1 VRSWRL
7 WTKPRRV
14 VGYVLGVELLTVALS
29 AWAGA
34 THTVTRSDLTHFA
47 VIVGIALLASEA
59 ARHVERMRRHL
70 ADTPHVNLSSV
81 WMVPAAL
88 LTAPGL
94 TVVVVA
100 VLYGHMW
107 LRIWRPISG
116 RYPHR
121 VVFSASTVV
130 LSCLATRG
138 VADLAPSGHILDDL
152 SARGLMWI
160 VLAIVVHFAVNT
172 GLVAIAI
179 ALEQSDRSPSRLL
192 GSWHDNSI
200 EFATLSMG
208 ALTAVLLTW
217 RPTLVVL
224 ILLPLHV
231 LHRSVLIRQLE
242 HAATTDEKTGVL
254 NAASWQAMAAKEL
267 GRAARHGL
275 ELGVLLVDLD
285 HFKWVNDNYGH
296 LVGDQVLRA
305 VADAMRD
312 ELREYDLCGRLGGEE
327 FVVLLPETGLTDSI
341 AIGNRICARI
351 RALPV
356 EPGDSTSENG
366 RLSAS
371 IGVAAYPDAGAEL
384 DEILLAADNAMFA
397 AKDSG
402 RDQVRA
408 VMPSE
413 RRSP

>member
-1 VRSWRL
+1 
-7 WTKPRRV
+7 
-14 VGYVLGVELLTVALS
+14 
-29 AWAGA
+29 
-34 THTVTRSDLTHFA
+34 
-47 VIVGIALLASEA
+47 
-59 ARHVERMRRHL
+59 
-70 ADTPHVNLSSV
+70 
-81 WMVPAAL
+81 
-88 LTAPGL
+88 
-94 TVVVVA
+94 
-100 VLYGHMW
+100 
-107 LRIWRPISG
+107 
-116 RYPHR
+116 
-121 VVFSASTVV
+121 
-130 LSCLATRG
+130 
-138 VADLAPSGHILDDL
+138 
-152 SARGLMWI
+152 
-160 VLAIVVHFAVNT
+160 
-172 GLVAIAI
+172 
-179 ALEQSDRSPSRLL
+179 
-192 GSWHDNSI
+192 
-200 EFATLSMG
+200 MG

-356 EPGDSTSENG
+356 EPNAGEG